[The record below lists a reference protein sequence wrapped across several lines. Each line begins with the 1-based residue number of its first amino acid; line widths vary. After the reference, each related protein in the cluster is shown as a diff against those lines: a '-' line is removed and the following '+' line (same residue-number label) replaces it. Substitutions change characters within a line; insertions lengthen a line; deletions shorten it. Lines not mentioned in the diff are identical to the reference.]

1 MTGRIDI
8 SELISNHAVIDPG
21 AKLGKDVSVGPFAI
35 IEGDV
40 VIGDGAQI
48 HANAQ
53 IKQYSRIGKNSRI
66 FASSVIG
73 EIPQDL
79 KFSGEA
85 SELIIGDNTTVREFS
100 TLNRG
105 TSDSGKTVIGSNCL
119 LMAYVHIAHD
129 CIVGDNTILAN
140 GVQLGGHVEIG
151 NHVTIGGMTPVH
163 QFCKVGD
170 YAFVGGGYRIVQD
183 VPPFIMAMGE
193 PLRFSGLNSVGLRR
207 KNFSAETRTA
217 LKRAYKLI
225 YQSEL
230 NRTQAV
236 KKIESDFNSMPEMKT
251 VLNFIELSSR
261 GLI

>member
-1 MTGRIDI
+1 M
-8 SELISNHAVIDPG
+8 ISNHAVIHPDAQIG
-21 AKLGKDVSVGPFAI
+21 QGVSVGPFAI
-35 IEGDV
+35 IERDV
-40 VIGDGAQI
+40 IIGDGSQI

-53 IKQYSRIGKNSRI
+53 IKQFSRIGKNSRI
-66 FASSVIG
+66 FAGSIVG

-79 KFSGEA
+79 KFSGEET
-85 SELIIGDNTTVREFS
+85 ELIVGDNTTVREFC

-105 TSDSGKTVIGSNCL
+105 TSDRGKTVIGSNCL
-119 LMAYVHIAHD
+119 LMAYVHVAHD
-129 CIVGDNTILAN
+129 CIVGDHTILAN

-151 NHVTIGGMTPVH
+151 RHVTIGGMTPVH

-170 YAFVGGGYRIVQD
+170 YAFVGGGFRIVQD

-217 LKRAYKLI
+217 LKHAYKLI
-225 YQSEL
+225 YQSDL

-251 VLNFIELSSR
+251 VLSFIQLSSR